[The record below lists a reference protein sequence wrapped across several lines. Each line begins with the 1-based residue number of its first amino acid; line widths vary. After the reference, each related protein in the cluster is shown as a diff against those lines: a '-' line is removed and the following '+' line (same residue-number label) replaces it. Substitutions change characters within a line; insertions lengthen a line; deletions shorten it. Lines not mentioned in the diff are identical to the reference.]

1 MTIELNEIEQ
11 EKAVALAMLKAID
24 LQIKAD
30 KIDGLGHLTE
40 VQIAQIDFYRRGQQ
54 FYRQL
59 AQKLKANSTVRQMS
73 R

>member
-24 LQIKAD
+24 FQIKAD
-30 KIDGLGHLTE
+30 KIDRLGNLTE
-40 VQIAQIDFYRRGQQ
+40 VQIAQIDFYCRGEQ

-59 AQKLKANSTVRQMS
+59 AQKLKGN
-73 R
+73 